1 MTSDKTV
8 SWRLVDSY
16 LLVNGNKV
24 FLTCV
29 TGLPSPIPGIN
40 PLHVLPSFSLFP
52 FQRRMKTWLLWAQAP
67 FLSAL
72 RNLAHRSAIS
82 MAWFLFLTAPP
93 LFSRGSCEVPLHA
106 PPFLF
111 LLVHLL
117 VVFQVWLSLIFSPW
131 QPTVLELPFSLAP
144 SCALDNINF
153 WRVGM
158 VLFIIFASGI

>member
-1 MTSDKTV
+1 MTSDKSV

-82 MAWFLFLTAPP
+82 MCLISFSNSPAFVFPGFLWSSSSCTTFSFPSCSSASRLPSLTFSDFLSLTAHGTWT
-93 LFSRGSCEVPLHA
+93 S
-106 PPFLF
+106 F
-111 LLVHLL
+111 LLSALL
-117 VVFQVWLSLIFSPW
+117 
-131 QPTVLELPFSLAP
+131 
-144 SCALDNINF
+144 C
-153 WRVGM
+153 
-158 VLFIIFASGI
+158 SG